1 MNSKALNCPAHPR
14 ACGENLC
21 QLHVAHAPTGS
32 SPRMRG
38 KLASDICATSAD
50 RLIPAHAGK
59 TWARPSSRTS
69 SWAHPR
75 ACGENDSVLRG
86 ARGSYGSSP
95 RMRGKRGTGPA
106 WRRGVG
112 LIPAHAGKT
121 FVFAGRATRVRAHP
135 RACGENVGTIEAAR
149 LTGGSSPR
157 MRGKPFFC
165 CFEEGGGGAHP
176 RACGENSTY
185 EYATACQLG
194 SSPRMRGKHW
204 MAARMT
210 STTGLIPAH
219 AGKTMRE
226 TLSSPAEWAH
236 PRACGENGET
246 IGQAG
251 CPAGSSPRM
260 RGKRRPRR
268 QVRSPTGLIPAHA
281 GKTVCSIIKANVAAA
296 HPRACGENG

>member
-1 MNSKALNCPAHPR
+1 MRRPAHPR
-14 ACGENLC
+14 ACGENSLPTSA
-21 QLHVAHAPTGS
+21 QPPLIGSSPRMRGKPGRARVHARVLGLIPAHAGKTIPYCGGRGDRTAHPRACGENVAQGQLGAVAWGS

-38 KLASDICATSAD
+38 KLSFLPVVPRAFG
-50 RLIPAHAGK
+50 LIPAHAGK
-59 TWARPSSRTS
+59 TWGPSRPPASPE
-69 SWAHPR
+69 AHPR
-75 ACGENDSVLRG
+75 ACGENRF
-86 ARGSYGSSP
+86 
-95 RMRGKRGTGPA
+95 
-106 WRRGVG
+106 
-112 LIPAHAGKT
+112 
-121 FVFAGRATRVRAHP
+121 FVALKKV
-135 RACGENVGTIEAAR
+135 E
-149 LTGGSSPR
+149 
-157 MRGKPFFC
+157 
-165 CFEEGGGGAHP
+165 GGAHP

-260 RGKRRPRR
+260 RGK
-268 QVRSPTGLIPAHA
+268 L
-281 GKTVCSIIKANVAAA
+281 
-296 HPRACGENG
+296 